1 MENSLATTNVSVAF
15 FGDNVKPDKGN
26 NDEGCSDKNPGNFQ
40 SKQLYRLADFVVVT
54 ATQL

>member
-40 SKQLYRLADFVVVT
+40 SKQLYGLADFVVVT